1 MFKEWVVRA
10 LPRLY
15 LYLPSNNT
23 CFKKKKSPVG
33 ILPTGKNK
41 NKNTFPGFGV
51 SLLPVMKGKLV
62 GKSFMRKSEINEDH
76 EKLLV
81 WGCD

>member
-1 MFKEWVVRA
+1 MFKDRAVRA

-23 CFKKKKSPVG
+23 CFKKKKKKKFPVG

-62 GKSFMRKSEINEDH
+62 GKSFMQKSEINEDH
-76 EKLLV
+76 
-81 WGCD
+81 